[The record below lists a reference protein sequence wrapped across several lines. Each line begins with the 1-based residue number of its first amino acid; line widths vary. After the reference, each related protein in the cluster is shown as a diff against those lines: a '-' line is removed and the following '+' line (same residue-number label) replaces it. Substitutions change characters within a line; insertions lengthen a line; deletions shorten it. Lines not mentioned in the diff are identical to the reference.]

1 MSVCGIRN
9 AFKIFNYFKLL
20 IAFGMHG
27 EVGVHAQ
34 RHADIQDIQDTAAR
48 RRGGE
53 VSKHRVNSEA
63 RNVIHRSNHILIKN
77 PALYVIVRLT
87 AVGRHGE
94 SGNLVQSDVATA
106 QRQEQEKFSGIPS
119 MVARNVT
126 DQA

>member
-1 MSVCGIRN
+1 MSVYSINN
-9 AFKIFNYFKLL
+9 AFKTFNYFKLL

-34 RHADIQDIQDTAAR
+34 RHADIQNIQDTAVR

-87 AVGRHGE
+87 AVGLHGE
-94 SGNLVQSDVATA
+94 SGNLVQSNVATA
-106 QRQEQEKFSGIPS
+106 QSLEQEKFSGLPN
-119 MVARNVT
+119 MVARNVM